1 MKTYLIVGGSK
12 GIGLSI
18 LKSLVQEHE
27 VINVSRYAPPISH
40 SNLTH
45 WEADILT
52 DDLPGIESLNG
63 LVYCPGS
70 INLKPMGN
78 LSIDDFRTD
87 LEINFFGAVKTM
99 QAYIP
104 ALKKSESSSVV
115 MFSSVAAKLG
125 MPFHCSIAAAKGA
138 VEGFVKSLGAEL
150 APKVRVN
157 AIAPT
162 ITNTD
167 MASKLLRNEKMID
180 LMKDKHP
187 LKKILNPEEVGNLAT
202 YLLSDK
208 SNGITGQ
215 ILTIDCGIVSFK
227 M

>member
-18 LKSLVQEHE
+18 LKSLIQEHE
-27 VINVSRYAPPISH
+27 VINLSRNTPPVSH

-45 WEADILT
+45 IEIDILT
-52 DDLPGIESLNG
+52 DDLPEIDSLNG

-78 LSIDDFRTD
+78 LLLDDFRTD
-87 LEINFFGAVKTM
+87 LDINFFGAVKTI

-104 ALKKSESSSVV
+104 ALKKSENSSVV

-180 LMKDKHP
+180 MMKDKHP
-187 LKKILNPEEVGNLAT
+187 LKKILNPEEVGNLAS

-215 ILTIDCGIVSFK
+215 VMTIDCGIVSFK

>member
-18 LKSLVQEHE
+18 LKSLIQEHE
-27 VINVSRYAPPISH
+27 VINLSRNAPPISH

-45 WEADILT
+45 LEIDILT
-52 DDLPGIESLNG
+52 DELPQIESLDG

-78 LSIDDFRTD
+78 LSLDDFRTD
-87 LEINFFGAVKTM
+87 LDINFFGAVKTI

-104 ALKKSESSSVV
+104 ALKKNENSSVV

-180 LMKDKHP
+180 MMKDKHP

-215 ILTIDCGIVSFK
+215 VMTIDCGIVSFK